1 VRRRVGYVLA
11 VVAGLG
17 VLSAVPVRARSPILT
32 QSHQSSSQES
42 NVRAYG
48 SPAVVVD
55 PDDPRRVF
63 AAGVDFRTGACTFQ
77 SSGNG
82 GTTWRQMGQAPSV
95 PGSPLCL
102 HNLGQMPTSFLS
114 MGRDKALYWAHVASS
129 IDDQPNLSVFLS
141 RSTDLGE
148 TWTSAAVRDARGKR
162 GAASERNIVMD
173 LAVDT
178 AREEG
183 DVVYV
188 AWMAALPLA
197 TPSRARQAMV
207 VSSLDGGRTFSDP
220 VDPADSFFR
229 EPGNLPAGVAPE
241 RRQAGQVGALQPN
254 LAVDGRGNLHVVWL
268 EFVVG
273 DPFHSPVRWRRVYVS
288 RSSDQGKTFTE
299 HALARTMTTDGVG
312 IIGPMLEWSPRGG
325 PDGSLHLVYESRKEP
340 AQGDRDVQYHR
351 SVDGNRTWSE
361 VKVLND
367 DDPKQLF
374 GQFLPNVSVAP
385 SGRVDVVWWDLRDG
399 APHYANDVYYGYSED
414 AGETWS
420 TNLRITDRS
429 IDRRIGI
436 WTNNSD
442 TRQPPGLGSA
452 DELAVV
458 VWDDTRHGDQVTDSQ
473 DLRAA
478 TVQFEELGA
487 GGSSHVLAYVMAGLA
502 GAGVVGLGLLVAGLV
517 LRRRRRLPLLPE
529 PDVVLSPS

>member
-1 VRRRVGYVLA
+1 MRYRVSIALV
-11 VVAGLG
+11 VVAALG
-17 VLSAVPVRARSPILT
+17 ALVSVPARARAPIIT
-32 QSHQSSSQES
+32 QSHQSTPAES

-55 PDDPRRVF
+55 PDDPLRVY
-63 AAGVDFRTGACTFQ
+63 AAGVEYRTGTCKFQ
-77 SSGNG
+77 SSEDG
-82 GTTWRQMGQAPSV
+82 GRTWRQAANAPSIPDYPRCV
-95 PGSPLCL
+95 
-102 HNLGQMPTSFLS
+102 HNLGLVPASFLA
-114 MGRDKALYWAHVASS
+114 MGRDKTLYWAHQASS
-129 IDDQPNLSVFLS
+129 IGDLPNISVVVS
-141 RSTDLGE
+141 RSTDHGAS
-148 TWTSAAVRDARGKR
+148 WTSAVVRDARGKVGDAR
-162 GAASERNIVMD
+162 ERNVITD

-178 AREEG
+178 RNSAG

-188 AWMAALPLA
+188 AWMRGSLPLSA
-197 TPSRARQAMV
+197 LIA
-207 VSSLDGGRTFSDP
+207 VSVDGGQTFSGP
-220 VDPADSFFR
+220 VDPTDGFFR
-229 EPGNLPAGVAPE
+229 EPSNLPAGVPPE
-241 RRQAGQVGALQPN
+241 RRQAGQVAGLQPN
-254 LAVDGRGNLHVVWL
+254 LAIDGTGSLYVVWL
-268 EFVVG
+268 ELVVG
-273 DPFHSPVRWRRVYVS
+273 DPLHSPVRFRRMYVS
-288 RSSDQGKTFTE
+288 RSTDQGKTFAEPTFV
-299 HALARTMTTDGVG
+299 RTMTTDGVG

-374 GQFLPNVSVAP
+374 GQFLPNVAVAP
-385 SGRVDVVWWDLRDG
+385 NGRVDVVWWDLRDG
-399 APHYANDVYYGYSED
+399 APDYANDVYYGYSED

-429 IDRRIGI
+429 IDRKIGI

-458 VWDDTRHGDQVTDSQ
+458 VWDDTRNGDQVTDSQ

-478 TVQFEELGA
+478 AAQFDELGA
-487 GGSSHVLAYVMAGLA
+487 GGSSHVLAYAMAGLA
-502 GAGVVGLGLLVAGLV
+502 GAGVVGLGLLIAGLV
-517 LRRRRRLPLLPE
+517 LRARRLPVPQDAGAVN
-529 PDVVLSPS
+529 PMPSGTDRS